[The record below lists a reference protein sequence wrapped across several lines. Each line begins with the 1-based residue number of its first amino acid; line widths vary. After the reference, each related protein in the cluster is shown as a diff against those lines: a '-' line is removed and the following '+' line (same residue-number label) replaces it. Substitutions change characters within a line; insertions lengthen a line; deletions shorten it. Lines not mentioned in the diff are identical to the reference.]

1 MSSRRWRIG
10 DGGGDRSKEGGGK
23 FAGRE
28 TSSSLS
34 TDSSIHKRFLF
45 FEVANPLNAVDDD
58 DGDLRKG
65 KKNFI
70 RSHSSDHS
78 IFSLITSSSNKYEKR
93 KPRKWKGKI
102 KTLDLTYT
110 KAVCYCIR
118 GRKYF
123 LNIMKYDE

>member
-28 TSSSLS
+28 TSSSLP

-45 FEVANPLNAVDDD
+45 FEVANPLNTVDDD

-65 KKNFI
+65 KKISYDRTHRTI
-70 RSHSSDHS
+70 RFSLLLLPPQTNTKKNPDNGKVKLKHS
-78 IFSLITSSSNKYEKR
+78 ISHIR
-93 KPRKWKGKI
+93 KLSVIASEGES
-102 KTLDLTYT
+102 T
-110 KAVCYCIR
+110 
-118 GRKYF
+118 F
-123 LNIMKYDE
+123 

>member
-28 TSSSLS
+28 TSSSLP

-45 FEVANPLNAVDDD
+45 FEVANPLNTVDDD

-65 KKNFI
+65 KKISYDRTHRTI
-70 RSHSSDHS
+70 R
-78 IFSLITSSSNKYEKR
+78 FSLLLLPPQTNTKK
-93 KPRKWKGKI
+93 KPRQWKGKI